1 MVEDYRNL
9 RNQIH
14 LPGNAYETPNI
25 RRIGENAIEL
35 IIDFINER
43 IVENS
48 NNLINKYDFNFRPLA
63 KL

>member
-14 LPGNAYETPNI
+14 LPGNAYDTPNI